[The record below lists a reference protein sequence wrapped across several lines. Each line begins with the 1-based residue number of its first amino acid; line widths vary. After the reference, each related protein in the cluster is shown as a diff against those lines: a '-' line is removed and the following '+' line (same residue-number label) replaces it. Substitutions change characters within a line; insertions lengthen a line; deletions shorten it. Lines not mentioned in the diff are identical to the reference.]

1 MGRGLGTL
9 QNVRIIDLS
18 IPISPSTAEPE
29 PPAIEYVDHRHAAR
43 ELAAV
48 ATRLLSQSPSSSY
61 ESPTIT
67 ESAFPDGLGLANEN
81 LRLDTHA
88 GTHMDAPWHFGPLC
102 ENKPAKTI
110 DQIPLEWCFG
120 PGVVLDL
127 RHKRA
132 GELITPA
139 DLQEAL
145 ERTGHSLLPQE
156 IVLLMT
162 GADKHVQQGDYF
174 SAHAGMGREATLWL
188 LDQGVRVIGIDG
200 WGFDRPAGAM
210 LHDYLQGDHAALLP
224 AHMVGRDREYC
235 HIEKMANLDQIPVSH
250 GFWVACFPI
259 KVERGSAGWVR
270 AVAFVNKEDV
280 HGSHDAFY

>member
-1 MGRGLGTL
+1 MGRGLGAL
-9 QNVRIIDLS
+9 HDVRLIDLS
-18 IPISPSTAEPE
+18 IPLSSTTAEPE
-29 PPAIEYVDHRHAAR
+29 PPCIDYIDHRHAAH
-43 ELAAV
+43 ELAEV
-48 ATRLLSQSPSSSY
+48 ATRLLRQASPAAAVP
-61 ESPTIT
+61 PTIT
-67 ESAFPDGLGLANEN
+67 ADAFQDGLGLANEN

-110 DQIPLEWCFG
+110 DQIPLDWCLR

-127 RHKRA
+127 RHKHA

-145 ERTGHSLLPQE
+145 DRIGYSLQPRD

-162 GADKHVQQGDYF
+162 GADKHLHDRDYF

-188 LDQGVRVIGIDG
+188 LDRGVRVIGIDG
-200 WGFDRPAGAM
+200 WGFDRPAGVM
-210 LHDYLQGDHAALLP
+210 LQDYLRTGDHAAILP

-235 HIEKMANLDQIPVSH
+235 HIEKMANLDKIPVAY
-250 GFWVACFPI
+250 GFWVACFPVKI
-259 KVERGSAGWVR
+259 ERGSAGWVR
-270 AVAFVNKEDV
+270 AVAMVRED
-280 HGSHDAFY
+280 